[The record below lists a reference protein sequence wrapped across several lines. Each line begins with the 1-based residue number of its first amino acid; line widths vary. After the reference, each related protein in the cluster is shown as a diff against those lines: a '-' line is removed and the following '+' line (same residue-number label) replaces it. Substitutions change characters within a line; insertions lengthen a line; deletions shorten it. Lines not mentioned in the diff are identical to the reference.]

1 MVVPP
6 PVGLVVEHLFVD
18 VVLVVVG
25 LLDGVSVRVHLC
37 LHHHRRGNH
46 LTKIFT
52 FYLIIFSF

>member
-6 PVGLVVEHLFVD
+6 PVGLVVEDLLVD

-37 LHHHRRGNH
+37 LHHHRGGNH
-46 LTKIFT
+46 LTENFT
-52 FYLIIFSF
+52 VYFMIFSF